1 MASSPDQQ
9 AGLDGKSRE
18 GMIAESIKKNEEI
31 QSLYPHVDFKEEVIE
46 PTINLAFDIQEHVD
60 EANQRRYNTLIDEM
74 LERTAEPDLAERLL
88 WEARECLT
96 GYPSILT
103 QFDAIFIGQRSA
115 SNVIRELHECMM
127 MKKGAERRM
136 SLQVEGV
143 QNGNGQ
149 RDSLS

>member
-1 MASSPDQQ
+1 MASTPDQH
-9 AGLDGKSRE
+9 AGLAGKSRE
-18 GMIAESIKKNEEI
+18 GMIAKSIKKNEEV
-31 QSLYPHVDFKEEVIE
+31 QGLYPHVDFKEDVIE
-46 PTINLAFDIQEHVD
+46 PAINLTFDIQEHVD

-88 WEARECLT
+88 WEARECLS
-96 GYPSILT
+96 GYPSVLA

-136 SLQVEGV
+136 SQQVDGGRD
-143 QNGNGQ
+143 GNGK
-149 RDSLS
+149 